1 MSRSAGGGRGSLRP
15 AHPGSCGVSSAPH
28 VTGLFRRPF
37 GERLGIAPSVSSSL
51 PLPPAPALPPRAA
64 RSGSP
69 ACPACPACP
78 ALPRLA
84 TGLSSFFTWRA
95 RLPPASSEFLLFFPP
110 RPVLS
115 FCLCWSSFP
124 PRRHTR
130 GAPQARLVPQ
140 DRRACPHLHAGGG
153 AAVSQW
159 KGEEETQ
166 GNPAGRLQMPPS
178 CVLREVFTSHL
189 ARTVLVWDSLCASS
203 QRHDLLSCS
212 LAICWCPLSLGGH
225 ARVFCG
231 PLCSLPPWAASSP
244 TRKNVEATALGPLSP
259 VGRRPLPALLLYR
272 DRDPDQDASCTPHHE
287 VGCVPPAA
295 LATPG
300 LALES
305 GVQRVAPWQPHGW
318 GSRGFA
324 RGARFSWVHARGRPA
339 NEAGLVC

>member
-1 MSRSAGGGRGSLRP
+1 MAVWGEAGNCSLSELVFAASSCPCLAPEGGQERQPRLSRLSRPPKACDRSLFFFHLESPFASCFFRVPPLLSPKAGSL
-15 AHPGSCGVSSAPH
+15 
-28 VTGLFRRPF
+28 L
-37 GERLGIAPSVSSSL
+37 L
-51 PLPPAPALPPRAA
+51 PLLV
-64 RSGSP
+64 
-69 ACPACPACP
+69 
-78 ALPRLA
+78 L
-84 TGLSSFFTWRA
+84 
-95 RLPPASSEFLLFFPP
+95 FPP
-110 RPVLS
+110 SRQ
-115 FCLCWSSFP
+115 
-124 PRRHTR
+124 TR

-166 GNPAGRLQMPPS
+166 GNPAGRLQTPPS

-272 DRDPDQDASCTPHHE
+272 DRDPDQDASCAPHHE

-295 LATPG
+295 PATPG